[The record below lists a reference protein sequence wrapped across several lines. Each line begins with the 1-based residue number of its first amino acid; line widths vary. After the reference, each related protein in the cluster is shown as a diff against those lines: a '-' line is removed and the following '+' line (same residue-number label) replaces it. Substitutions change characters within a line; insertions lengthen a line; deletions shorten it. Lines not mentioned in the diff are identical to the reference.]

1 MCMCIHLYKLDI
13 KPRVSVYVKQ
23 VLDLRPTLFSSREV
37 INVLCFGKSIQQF
50 TPFTFHGKSMIIY
63 IMITNDLP

>member
-1 MCMCIHLYKLDI
+1 M
-13 KPRVSVYVKQ
+13 YVKQ
-23 VLDLRPTLFSSREV
+23 VVDLRPHSLVPEK
-37 INVLCFGKSIQQF
+37 LQMYYALEKSIQQF